1 MLTGV
6 RNDLEQAIVCC
17 SCHQA
22 SSTICSIP
30 HPGTSARA
38 LVKEIL
44 RRVVK
49 DFVRLAPVGSQTYFS
64 CCWQFLDTVVASVEL
79 VVGCAADYDFV
90 GVGPVEQLLR
100 SIVVSEATV
109 SSASSV
115 VAANQTRVYSL
126 ITLSKLSSFKK
137 VCSTT
142 CMSLSCLAI
151 VFKQRSCS
159 RKCSFSSR
167 CRRRLS
173 FAFCAFEEIRILS
186 LNHKESASKRCLFLR
201 MLSVKNI
208 IFLAVAFEH
217 VCFIT
222 RVNESLLY

>member
-1 MLTGV
+1 MNKSLLTKMLTGV

-49 DFVRLAPVGSQTYFS
+49 DFVRLAPVGPFRLPNPLFVLLTIP
-64 CCWQFLDTVVASVEL
+64 DTVVASVEL

-142 CMSLSCLAI
+142 CMRLSCLAI

-159 RKCSFSSR
+159 
-167 CRRRLS
+167 
-173 FAFCAFEEIRILS
+173 
-186 LNHKESASKRCLFLR
+186 
-201 MLSVKNI
+201 
-208 IFLAVAFEH
+208 
-217 VCFIT
+217 
-222 RVNESLLY
+222 